1 MDPVYLYS
9 ILSMGG
15 IGAVLA
21 LGLGIASKK
30 FHVEVDERIEEV
42 EEVLPGANC
51 GACGYAGCAS
61 FAEAVVEGDAE
72 ISGCPVGGEVVAEK
86 IAEILGVEG
95 ENTNETVKAQLLCGG
110 GIKETKKLSEYEGIK
125 TCKAAESINGGTK
138 SCQYACLGFGDCAA
152 VCPVDAITMSDNGLP
167 IIDKETCI
175 GCGKCVDA
183 CPKNIITMAPEDK
196 LNHIRCSSHEPG
208 KVVSKICEVG
218 CIGCSL
224 CARTCPVDA
233 ITMEDNLA
241 VIDYDK
247 CINCGICSEKCPTGT
262 IEFNG
267 RLIEKVTITEDCV
280 GCTRCAKAC
289 PVDAIEGELKEVHE
303 IDQDQCVQCGLCV
316 EVCKVDGAINV
327 IYKDEVED
335 ED

>member
-15 IGAVLA
+15 IGALLA
-21 LGLGIASKK
+21 LGLGIASRK
-30 FHVEVDERIEEV
+30 FHVEVDERVQEV

-51 GACGYAGCAS
+51 GACGYAGCSS
-61 FAEAVVEGDAE
+61 FAEAVINGDAE
-72 ISGCPVGGEVVAEK
+72 INGCPVGGEVVAEK

-125 TCKAAESINGGTK
+125 TCKAAESIKGGTK

-152 VCPVDAITMSDNGLP
+152 VCPVDAITMSENGLP

-175 GCGKCVDA
+175 GCGKCVEA

-196 LNHIRCSSHEPG
+196 LNHIRCSPHEPG

-224 CARTCPVDA
+224 CAKACPVDA
-233 ITMEDNLA
+233 ITMEGDLA
-241 VIDYDK
+241 VIDYEE
-247 CINCGICSEKCPTGT
+247 CINCGLCAEKCPTGT
-262 IEFNG
+262 ITFEG
-267 RLIEKVTITEDCV
+267 KKIKSIEITDDCV
-280 GCTRCAKAC
+280 GCTLCVPAC
-289 PVDAIEGELKEVHE
+289 PVDAIDGEQKEIHE
-303 IDQDQCVQCGLCV
+303 IDPEICVKCGICYDT
-316 EVCKVDGAINV
+316 CNVDGAI
-327 IYKDEVED
+327 KVEY
-335 ED
+335 E